1 MADKLMA
8 VGWWKL
14 IVADIAVGWWK
25 LIVATWRLVGGN

>member
-1 MADKLMA
+1 MA

-25 LIVATWRLVGGN
+25 LIVADYSGWLVETNCG